1 LLLDSETVNRVKK
14 LQATFATGKI
24 DGYLVLNNVNQ
35 LYFIGV
41 PGTAA
46 LLISEKETPT
56 VYVYG
61 VNYEQAKAQ
70 AKNAEVKL
78 VRGDENLLLKI
89 IADAK
94 QQKISQ
100 LTVDALG
107 LEGWRVLSREF
118 PTVTVDAS
126 PVVALR
132 TVKDAAEIELMRKA
146 ADLTSQAMQAAAQA
160 IKPGVRECEVAGA
173 LEYAMRRGGGGPTA
187 FESIVASGPASAY
200 PHGGCSVRKICE
212 GDLVMV
218 DIGATYNY
226 YCSDMTRT
234 FVAGNPTARQQKIY
248 EIVKAA
254 QDAAFEAMQAGT
266 PIASVDTAARQV
278 IAQAGFGELFVHR
291 IGHGVGLEVHEPPS
305 LHALNKDL
313 LVAGN
318 VVTDEPGIYV
328 PDFGGIR
335 IEDTVLIGARG
346 PEKLT
351 VGEYSLSGC

>member
-1 LLLDSETVNRVKK
+1 MNRIKK
-14 LQATFATGKI
+14 LQAAIAAANF
-24 DGYLVLNNVNQ
+24 GYLVLNSVNQ
-35 LYFIGV
+35 LYFLGV

-56 VYVYG
+56 AYVYG

-70 AKNAEVKL
+70 AKSCEVKL
-78 VRGDENLLLKI
+78 VRGDENVLSKI
-89 IADAK
+89 ASDAK

-107 LEGWRVLSREF
+107 LESWRALSQEF
-118 PTVTVDAS
+118 PTVKVDAS

-132 TVKDAAEIELMRKA
+132 AVKDAAEIELMRKA
-146 ADLTSQAMQAAAQA
+146 ADLTSRAMQAAAQA

-173 LEYAMRRGGGGPTA
+173 LEYAMRTGGGGATA

-218 DIGATYNY
+218 DIGATYQY

-234 FVAGNPTARQQKIY
+234 FVAGKPTAKQQKIY
-248 EIVKAA
+248 DTVKAA
-254 QDAAFEAMQAGT
+254 QQAAFEAMKPDAV
-266 PIASVDTAARQV
+266 IAEVDAAARKI
-278 IAQAGFGELFVHR
+278 IAAAGFGEFFVHR
-291 IGHGVGLEVHEPPS
+291 LGHGVGLEVHEPPS
-305 LHALNKDL
+305 LHALNKDRL
-313 LVAGN
+313 AAGN
-318 VVTDEPGIYV
+318 VVTDEPGVYL
-328 PDFGGIR
+328 PEFGGIR
-335 IEDTVLIGARG
+335 IEDTVLINASG

-351 VGEYSLSGC
+351 VGTYTLTGCAR